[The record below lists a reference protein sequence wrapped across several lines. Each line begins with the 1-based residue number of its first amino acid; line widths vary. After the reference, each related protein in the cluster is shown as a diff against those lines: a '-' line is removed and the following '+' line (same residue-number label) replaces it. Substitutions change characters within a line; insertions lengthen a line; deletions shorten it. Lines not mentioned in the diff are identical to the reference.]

1 MGTRDITLEEIDEM
15 KANCKQRIDR
25 ADALNRLLEN
35 PDFNL
40 VFLDGYIKDYAVR
53 VVGLLG
59 DSSLNLSGDK
69 VAQREEIQENLIG
82 VARFQA
88 YIRTVLQLA
97 NQAINELESIEEAEA
112 DYHKAY
118 DVTTQ

>member
-1 MGTRDITLEEIDEM
+1 MGTRDVTLEEIDEM

-25 ADALNRLLEN
+25 ANALNRLLEN
-35 PDFNL
+35 PDFNT
-40 VFLDGYIKDYAVR
+40 VFLDGYVKDYAVR

-118 DVTTQ
+118 DVTVQ

>member
-40 VFLDGYIKDYAVR
+40 VFLDGYVKDYAVR

-69 VAQREEIQENLIG
+69 VTQREEIQENLIG

-97 NQAINELESIEEAEA
+97 NQAVNELESIEEAEA

>member
-1 MGTRDITLEEIDEM
+1 MGTRDVTLDEIDEM

-25 ADALNRLLEN
+25 ADALNRLLKN

-40 VFLDGYIKDYAVR
+40 VFLDGYVKDYAVR

-69 VAQREEIQENLIG
+69 VTQREEIQENLIG

-118 DVTTQ
+118 DVTIQ

>member
-1 MGTRDITLEEIDEM
+1 MGTRDITLDEIDEM

-25 ADALNRLLEN
+25 ADALNRLLKN

-40 VFLDGYIKDYAVR
+40 VFLDGYVKDYAVR

-69 VAQREEIQENLIG
+69 VTQREEIQENLIG

>member
-69 VAQREEIQENLIG
+69 VTQREEIQENLIG